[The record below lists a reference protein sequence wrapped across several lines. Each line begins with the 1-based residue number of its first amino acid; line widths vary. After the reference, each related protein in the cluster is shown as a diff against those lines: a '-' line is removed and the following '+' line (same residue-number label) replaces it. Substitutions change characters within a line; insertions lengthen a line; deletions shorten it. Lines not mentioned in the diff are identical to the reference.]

1 MLRLK
6 AAQFL
11 RPPSAMED
19 WLYHSL
25 SITFCLA
32 VSLLLSSLR
41 PVTGKP
47 PLPPGP
53 PLLSLIGPL
62 IFLGRTN
69 FSIERIIS
77 AARSRYGPVFTLYLL
92 PSRPAIFV
100 ADHAVAHRAL
110 VQRGA
115 AFADRPPANLPSRIF
130 SSNQHNITSG
140 AYGPLWLVLRRN
152 LTGKVFQPS
161 RLRRFAGARRRAVAG
176 LVAGVTRQMSAD
188 GVVVVE
194 GLLHRAMFRVLTS
207 MCFGEGLAADGVV
220 ASVEALQREF
230 LTSAIGF
237 QVFGVCPAVT
247 KLVFRRR
254 WKRMLSL
261 RHRQEELL
269 VPLIRACRAQRDTAV
284 AGDSA
289 AVDSYVD
296 SLLGLRIPEDGGT
309 RNLTDGEMVSLC
321 SEFLVAGTDST
332 AAVVQWIM
340 ANLVAQPEIQGRL
353 RAEIRQVAGASI
365 QEEHLPRMPFLR
377 AVVLEGLRRHPPGH
391 FVLPHAATETDG
403 GGVTLEGFSVPRHTS
418 VNFTVAGMGLDEA
431 VWPDARRFRPE
442 RFLPGGEGADVDLT
456 GGKEIKMMP
465 FGAGRRI
472 CPGMALALL
481 HLEFVVANLVAEF
494 EWREV
499 AGEPVEFA
507 EKQELSVVMRRPLR
521 ASVVRCTRNERT

>member
-1 MLRLK
+1 
-6 AAQFL
+6 
-11 RPPSAMED
+11 MED
-19 WLYHSL
+19 WLYYSV

-32 VSLLLSSLR
+32 VSILLSSLR

-47 PLPPGP
+47 QLPPGP

-62 IFLGRTN
+62 LFLGRTN
-69 FSIERIIS
+69 FGIERIIC
-77 AARSRYGPVFTLYLL
+77 AARSRYGPVFTLHLL

-140 AYGPLWLVLRRN
+140 AYGPLWRVFRRN

-161 RLRRFAGARRRAVAG
+161 CLRRFAGARRRAVAG
-176 LVAGVTRQMSAD
+176 LVAGIARQMSGD

-194 GLLHRAMFRVLTS
+194 GLLHRAMFHVLVS
-207 MCFGEGLAADGVV
+207 MCFGEGLATDAVV

-230 LTSAIGF
+230 LTAAISF

-261 RHRQEELL
+261 RRRQEELF
-269 VPLIRACRAQRDTAV
+269 VPLIRTCRAQRGA
-284 AGDSA
+284 APGGSA

-296 SLLGLRIPEDGGT
+296 SLLSLRIPEDGG
-309 RNLTDGEMVSLC
+309 RSLTEYEMVSLC
-321 SEFLVAGTDST
+321 SEFLVAGADST

-340 ANLVAQPEIQGRL
+340 ANLVAQPEVQARL
-353 RAEIRQVAGASI
+353 RAEIHQVAGNCI
-365 QEEHLPRMPFLR
+365 QEEHLTRMPYLH

-391 FVLPHAATETDG
+391 FVLPHAAVPTATEDSG
-403 GGVTLEGFSVPRHTS
+403 GATLEGFRVPRHAS
-418 VNFTVAGMGLDEA
+418 VNFTVAAMGLDEA

-442 RFLPGGEGADVDLT
+442 RFLPGGEGANVDLT

-481 HLEFVVANLVAEF
+481 HLEWFVASLVAEF
-494 EWREV
+494 EWRELC
-499 AGEPVEFA
+499 GKPVEFS
-507 EKQELSVVMRRPLR
+507 EKQELSVVMRRRLR
-521 ASVVRCTRNERT
+521 ASVVRCTRRVKC